1 MTLYDISDP
10 ASELFTEKVDY
21 LCAKFLTWD
30 PKFLIFSLAFE
41 AIAPKILSLGNKIR
55 FRSLTF

>member
-21 LCAKFLTWD
+21 FCAKFLTWD
-30 PKFLIFSLAFE
+30 PKFVKFPLAFVACFVWE
-41 AIAPKILSLGNKIR
+41 KSQPEQEKSQLLQ
-55 FRSLTF
+55 